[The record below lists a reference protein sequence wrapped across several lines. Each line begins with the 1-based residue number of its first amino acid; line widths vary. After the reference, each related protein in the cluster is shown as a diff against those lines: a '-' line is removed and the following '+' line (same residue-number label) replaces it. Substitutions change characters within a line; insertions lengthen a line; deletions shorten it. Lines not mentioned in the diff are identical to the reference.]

1 MLKDNIHQMIADAM
15 KNNDQDALKV
25 YRLISAEL
33 TNAEKNGTKLDEATE
48 AKILLKMATQ
58 RKDSI
63 AIYAANNR
71 NDLVESETKE
81 LDIIT
86 QLAPKQPTEDDV
98 ANATRAAITAY
109 KLSKEDGYALT
120 MKDMKPIME
129 IVKETYPTANG
140 GIVRK
145 ILLET
150 IS

>member
-33 TNAEKNGTKLDEATE
+33 TNAEKNGTKLNEAAE

-86 QLAPKQPTEDDV
+86 QLAPKQPTEEDV
-98 ANATRAAITAY
+98 ANAPRAAITAY

-145 ILLET
+145 VLLET

>member
-1 MLKDNIHQMIADAM
+1 M
-15 KNNDQDALKV
+15 
-25 YRLISAEL
+25 
-33 TNAEKNGTKLDEATE
+33 
-48 AKILLKMATQ
+48 
-58 RKDSI
+58 
-63 AIYAANNR
+63 
-71 NDLVESETKE
+71 
-81 LDIIT
+81 
-86 QLAPKQPTEDDV
+86 APKQPTEDDV

-145 ILLET
+145 VLLET

>member
-98 ANATRAAITAY
+98 ANAKFSCIDCLGVLY
-109 KLSKEDGYALT
+109 F
-120 MKDMKPIME
+120 
-129 IVKETYPTANG
+129 V
-140 GIVRK
+140 
-145 ILLET
+145 
-150 IS
+150 ISAMSYFV

>member
-71 NDLVESETKE
+71 NDLVESETK
-81 LDIIT
+81 
-86 QLAPKQPTEDDV
+86 
-98 ANATRAAITAY
+98 
-109 KLSKEDGYALT
+109 
-120 MKDMKPIME
+120 
-129 IVKETYPTANG
+129 
-140 GIVRK
+140 
-145 ILLET
+145 
-150 IS
+150 